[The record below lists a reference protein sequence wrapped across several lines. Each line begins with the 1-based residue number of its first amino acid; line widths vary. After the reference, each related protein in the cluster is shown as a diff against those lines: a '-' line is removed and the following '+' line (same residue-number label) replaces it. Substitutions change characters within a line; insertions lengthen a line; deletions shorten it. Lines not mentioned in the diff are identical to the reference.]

1 MLKHSLI
8 SPDFILKPLPPP
20 CHHLHVVVFHLQK
33 KNLNR
38 HAALIKRAF
47 AYTLQ
52 KLFFRMHICS
62 LLLTLS
68 FILLLPVNES
78 IIRSFLCRLQVRV
91 PHCMSGQSGTGLPSS
106 SVARQPGPA
115 QQQQHAAPCEY
126 TKHSDWD
133 FSLLFSSQLSLI
145 QLTRISLC
153 VTVVQLSTNMYYSVV

>member
-52 KLFFRMHICS
+52 KLFSVCIS
-62 LLLTLS
+62 APP

>member
-1 MLKHSLI
+1 
-8 SPDFILKPLPPP
+8 
-20 CHHLHVVVFHLQK
+20 
-33 KNLNR
+33 
-38 HAALIKRAF
+38 
-47 AYTLQ
+47 
-52 KLFFRMHICS
+52 MHICS

-153 VTVVQLSTNMYYSVV
+153 VTVVQLSTNMYYSVVLKKKKKDYLVLCDGEIVFKGNHTLQWPPLCAVWWLEISVLLLASNSS